1 MAKVGMNF
9 LLTFDKYL
17 INMRKC
23 IDKNIFKNVKIH
35 DLYVFQNKIFQIRYS
50 NVQNIWKF
58 SLHRKL
64 GS

>member
-35 DLYVFQNKIFQIRYS
+35 VCFFRTKYIRLDIPMYKIS
-50 NVQNIWKF
+50 G
-58 SLHRKL
+58 SLVCTEN
-64 GS
+64 

>member
-23 IDKNIFKNVKIH
+23 IDKNVFKNVKINTCMFFRTKYIRL
-35 DLYVFQNKIFQIRYS
+35 DIPMYKIS
-50 NVQNIWKF
+50 G
-58 SLHRKL
+58 SLVCTEN
-64 GS
+64 